1 MIIGTTTTVLTDGAT
16 TNPIVIDGSDYTAV
30 AGDVVLY
37 GNITGEYLFNGTVWR
52 LIGTGNNS
60 SPFIVYC
67 WADFLKVN
75 RGGYS
80 VKFANPHEV
89 DGEIILQGS
98 GSQSNPYIVSTYDEM
113 LFATGASDIWKVKL
127 INRE

>member
-1 MIIGTTTTVLTDGAT
+1 MADYVVSTWDEFLQYNSDGNT
-16 TNPIVIDGSDYTAV
+16 I
-30 AGDVVLY
+30 
-37 GNITGEYLFNGTVWR
+37 
-52 LIGTGNNS
+52 
-60 SPFIVYC
+60 
-67 WADFLKVN
+67 
-75 RGGYS
+75 
-80 VKFANPHEV
+80 KFANPHEV